1 MPFDVVSLIARA
13 IIAQAGGTPRKIPT
27 HRGTIRLRCAY
38 YLMPRTGALGLRRG
52 IYRIRG
58 EGMSM
63 NGLARTAFAVVAL
76 AVFLLG
82 CGGSE
87 NTPAVPAASPTL
99 VAPGETTAP
108 PPTAASIPATEAAT
122 RRPTANP
129 TPALPTATVPRATP
143 KLPPT
148 VAPAATPAATAAPF
162 PTAAP
167 ASATGE
173 RGPAGPAG
181 AAGPAGSDGMSVPT
195 PAMTA
200 DVVSEAEGGSA
211 PAMTGEIAPY
221 RQVSLSAGEVD
232 DNRQWQEYL
241 EYLAEYQGPPAHE
254 VDVSERYIITVR
266 GGDGRPLPNA
276 LVRVV
281 SGEDTLFEGLT
292 YANGQT
298 LFFPRALLDTGS
310 AESFRVSAEKGGVS
324 LGLDFPR
331 GAETDWNLTLDATA
345 SYDGGVPLDVLFL
358 LDSTGSMADEIDRI
372 KDTLLSIS
380 ARISDLPSQPDLR
393 LGMVSYRDRG
403 DEYVTRVFDFDADAW
418 RFSDTIRSVQA
429 DGGGDEPESLNE
441 ALHVALNEPDWRDGD
456 AVRLVFLL
464 ADAPP
469 HLDYPQDYDYAEEMV
484 EARKRGIKIF
494 SVASSGLNV
503 RGEYIFRQ
511 IAQHT
516 MGRFIFILYESP
528 GGGVGTPHDVGE
540 YTIERLD
547 SLIVRLVEEELAALN
562 E

>member
-1 MPFDVVSLIARA
+1 
-13 IIAQAGGTPRKIPT
+13 
-27 HRGTIRLRCAY
+27 
-38 YLMPRTGALGLRRG
+38 
-52 IYRIRG
+52 
-58 EGMSM
+58 M
-63 NGLARTAFAVVAL
+63 NGLVRTAFAVVAL

-87 NTPAVPAASPTL
+87 NTPAVPTASPTL
-99 VAPGETTAP
+99 VASGETPAP
-108 PPTAASIPATEAAT
+108 PPTAASISATEAAT
-122 RRPTANP
+122 KLPTANP
-129 TPALPTATVPRATP
+129 TPASPTAAVPSATP
-143 KLPPT
+143 ELPPT
-148 VAPAATPAATAAPF
+148 VAPTVTDPAATAAPA

-167 ASATGE
+167 ASASVPS
-173 RGPAGPAG
+173 GPAGPAG
-181 AAGPAGSDGMSVPT
+181 AAGSDVMPVST
-195 PAMTA
+195 PAIVTEAM
-200 DVVSEAEGGSA
+200 SEADGESTRASA
-211 PAMTGEIAPY
+211 GEDTPY

-232 DNRQWQEYL
+232 DNHQWQEYL
-241 EYLAEYQGPPAHE
+241 EYLAEYQGPLVHE

-266 GGDGRPLPNA
+266 GSDGRPLPNA
-276 LVRVV
+276 LVRVA

-298 LFFPRALLDTGS
+298 LFFPRALPDTGS

-324 LGLDFPR
+324 HSLDFPR
-331 GAETDWNLTLDATA
+331 GAETDWELTLDATA

-358 LDSTGSMADEIDRI
+358 LDSTGSMADEIERI

-403 DEYVTRVFDFDADAW
+403 DDYITRVFDFDADAG
-418 RFSDTIRSVQA
+418 RFSNTIRSVQA

-441 ALHVALNEPDWRDGD
+441 ALHVALNEPDWREGD
-456 AVRLVFLL
+456 AIRLVFLL

>member
-1 MPFDVVSLIARA
+1 
-13 IIAQAGGTPRKIPT
+13 
-27 HRGTIRLRCAY
+27 
-38 YLMPRTGALGLRRG
+38 
-52 IYRIRG
+52 
-58 EGMSM
+58 MSM

-82 CGGSE
+82 CGGGTE
-87 NTPAVPAASPTL
+87 NTPAVPTASPTL
-99 VAPGETTAP
+99 VAPGETPVP
-108 PPTAASIPATEAAT
+108 PPTAGFIPATEAAT
-122 RRPTANP
+122 RRPTADPN
-129 TPALPTATVPRATP
+129 PALPTATVPRATP
-143 KLPPT
+143 ELPPT
-148 VAPAATPAATAAPF
+148 VAPAAASAAPV
-162 PTAAP
+162 PTPAP
-167 ASATGE
+167 ASAAGE
-173 RGPAGPAG
+173 RGPAG
-181 AAGPAGSDGMSVPT
+181 AAGPAGSDVMLVPT
-195 PAMTA
+195 PATTA
-200 DVVSEAEGGSA
+200 DVVSEAEEDSA
-211 PAMTGEIAPY
+211 RASTGEDAPY
-221 RQVSLSAGEVD
+221 RPVSLSAGEVD

-241 EYLAEYQGPPAHE
+241 EYLAEYQGPPVHE

-266 GGDGRPLPNA
+266 GSDGRPLPNA
-276 LVRVV
+276 LVRV
-281 SGEDTLFEGLT
+281 SYGEDTLFEGLT

-298 LFFPRALLDTGS
+298 LFFPRALQETGS
-310 AESFRVSAEKGGVS
+310 AESFRVSAEKDGVS
-324 LGLDFPR
+324 LSLDFPR
-331 GAETDWNLTLDATA
+331 GAETDWELTLDATA
-345 SYDGGVPLDVLFL
+345 SYDGDVPLDVLFL

-380 ARISDLPSQPDLR
+380 ARISDLPAQPDLR

-418 RFSDTIRSVQA
+418 GFSDTIRSVQA

-441 ALHVALNEPDWRDGD
+441 ALHVALNKPEWRTGD
-456 AVRLVFLL
+456 AIRLVFLL

-469 HLDYPQDYDYAEEMV
+469 HLDYLQDYDYAEEMV

-494 SVASSGLNV
+494 SVASSGLNW
-503 RGEYIFRQ
+503 RGGYIFRQ

-528 GGGVGTPHDVGE
+528 GGGMGTPHDVGE

>member
-1 MPFDVVSLIARA
+1 
-13 IIAQAGGTPRKIPT
+13 
-27 HRGTIRLRCAY
+27 
-38 YLMPRTGALGLRRG
+38 
-52 IYRIRG
+52 
-58 EGMSM
+58 
-63 NGLARTAFAVVAL
+63 
-76 AVFLLG
+76 
-82 CGGSE
+82 
-87 NTPAVPAASPTL
+87 
-99 VAPGETTAP
+99 
-108 PPTAASIPATEAAT
+108 
-122 RRPTANP
+122 
-129 TPALPTATVPRATP
+129 
-143 KLPPT
+143 
-148 VAPAATPAATAAPF
+148 
-162 PTAAP
+162 
-167 ASATGE
+167 
-173 RGPAGPAG
+173 
-181 AAGPAGSDGMSVPT
+181 
-195 PAMTA
+195 
-200 DVVSEAEGGSA
+200 
-211 PAMTGEIAPY
+211 MTGEDAPY
-221 RQVSLSAGEVD
+221 RPVSLSAGEVN
-232 DNRQWQEYL
+232 DNRRWDEYL
-241 EYLAEYQGPPAHE
+241 EYLAEYQGPPVHE

-266 GGDGRPLPNA
+266 GSDGRPVPNA
-276 LVRVV
+276 LVRVA
-281 SGEDTLFEGLT
+281 SGGNTLFEGFT

-298 LFFPRALLDTGS
+298 LFFPRALPETGS
-310 AESFRVSAEKGGVS
+310 AESFQVSAQKDGAS
-324 LGLDFPR
+324 RSLDFPR
-331 GAETDWNLTLDATA
+331 GTKTGWDLTLDATA

-380 ARISDLPSQPDLR
+380 ARISDLPAQPDLR
-393 LGMVSYRDRG
+393 LGMVSYRDRE
-403 DEYVTRVFDFDADAW
+403 DEYVTRVFDFDADAG

-441 ALHVALNEPDWRDGD
+441 ALHVALNKPDWRTGD
-456 AVRLVFLL
+456 AIRLVFLL

>member
-1 MPFDVVSLIARA
+1 
-13 IIAQAGGTPRKIPT
+13 
-27 HRGTIRLRCAY
+27 
-38 YLMPRTGALGLRRG
+38 
-52 IYRIRG
+52 
-58 EGMSM
+58 MSI
-63 NGLARTAFAVVAL
+63 NGLVRTAFAVVAL

-82 CGGSE
+82 CGGGTE
-87 NTPAVPAASPTL
+87 NTPAVPTASPT
-99 VAPGETTAP
+99 VAAPGETPAP
-108 PPTAASIPATEAAT
+108 SPTSASIPATEAAI

-129 TPALPTATVPRATP
+129 TPAFPTATVPRATP
-143 KLPPT
+143 ELPPT
-148 VAPAATPAATAAPF
+148 AAPTVAAPAATAAPF

-167 ASATGE
+167 ASASGP
-173 RGPAGPAG
+173 RGAAGPS
-181 AAGPAGSDGMSVPT
+181 GPAGSDGMSVPT

-200 DVVSEAEGGSA
+200 DVVREVEEGSA
-211 PAMTGEIAPY
+211 RAMTGEDEPY
-221 RQVSLSAGEVD
+221 RPVSLSAGEVD
-232 DNRQWQEYL
+232 DNRQWEEYL
-241 EYLAEYQGPPAHE
+241 EYLAEYQGPPVHE
-254 VDVSERYIITVR
+254 VDVSERYIIMVQ
-266 GGDGRPLPNA
+266 GSDGRPLPNA
-276 LVRVV
+276 LVRVA

-292 YANGQT
+292 YASGQT
-298 LFFPRALLDTGS
+298 LFFPRALPATGS
-310 AESFRVSAEKGGVS
+310 VESFRVSAEKDGVS
-324 LGLDFPR
+324 HSLDFPR
-331 GAETDWNLTLDATA
+331 GAETGWNLTLDATA

-393 LGMVSYRDRG
+393 LGMVSYRDRE
-403 DEYVTRVFDFDADAW
+403 DEYITRVFDFDADAA

-441 ALHVALNEPDWRDGD
+441 ALHVALNAPDWRAGD
-456 AVRLVFLL
+456 AIRLVFLL

-494 SVASSGLNV
+494 SVASSGLNQ

>member
-1 MPFDVVSLIARA
+1 
-13 IIAQAGGTPRKIPT
+13 
-27 HRGTIRLRCAY
+27 
-38 YLMPRTGALGLRRG
+38 
-52 IYRIRG
+52 
-58 EGMSM
+58 MSM

-82 CGGSE
+82 CGGGTE
-87 NTPAVPAASPTL
+87 NTPAVPTASPTL
-99 VAPGETTAP
+99 VAPGETPAP

-143 KLPPT
+143 ELPPT
-148 VAPAATPAATAAPF
+148 VAPAAASAAPV
-162 PTAAP
+162 PTPAP
-167 ASATGE
+167 ASAAGE
-173 RGPAGPAG
+173 RGPAG

-200 DVVSEAEGGSA
+200 DVVSEAEEDSA
-211 PAMTGEIAPY
+211 RAMTGEDAPY
-221 RQVSLSAGEVD
+221 RPVSLSAGEVD
-232 DNRQWQEYL
+232 DNRQWEEYL
-241 EYLAEYQGPPAHE
+241 EYLSGYQGPPVHE

-266 GGDGRPLPNA
+266 GSDGRPLPNA
-276 LVRVV
+276 LVRV
-281 SGEDTLFEGLT
+281 SYGEDTLFEGLT

-298 LFFPRALLDTGS
+298 LFFPRALQETGS
-310 AESFRVSAEKGGVS
+310 AESFRVSAEKDGVS
-324 LGLDFPR
+324 LSLDFPR
-331 GAETDWNLTLDATA
+331 GAETDWELTLDATA
-345 SYDGGVPLDVLFL
+345 SYDGDVPLDVLFL

-403 DEYVTRVFDFDADAW
+403 DEYVTRVFDFDADAG
-418 RFSDTIRSVQA
+418 RFSNTIRSVQA

-441 ALHVALNEPDWRDGD
+441 ALHVALNKPDWRDGD
-456 AVRLVFLL
+456 AIRLVFLL

-469 HLDYPQDYDYAEEMV
+469 HLDYLQDYDYAEEMV

-494 SVASSGLNV
+494 SVASSGLNW

-528 GGGVGTPHDVGE
+528 GGGMGTPHDVGE

>member
-1 MPFDVVSLIARA
+1 
-13 IIAQAGGTPRKIPT
+13 
-27 HRGTIRLRCAY
+27 
-38 YLMPRTGALGLRRG
+38 
-52 IYRIRG
+52 
-58 EGMSM
+58 M
-63 NGLARTAFAVVAL
+63 NVLVGTAFAVVAL

-82 CGGSE
+82 CGGTE
-87 NTPAVPAASPTL
+87 TTPAVPTASLTL
-99 VAPGETTAP
+99 VAPGETPAP
-108 PPTAASIPATEAAT
+108 PPTAAFIPATEVAT
-122 RRPTANP
+122 RPSTANP
-129 TPALPTATVPRATP
+129 TPASPTAAVPSATP
-143 KLPPT
+143 ELPPT
-148 VAPAATPAATAAPF
+148 VAPAAAPAAPAP
-162 PTAAP
+162 TLAP
-167 ASATGE
+167 ASAAGE

-181 AAGPAGSDGMSVPT
+181 AAGPAGSDVMSVPT

-200 DVVSEAEGGSA
+200 DVVSEADEESTRASA
-211 PAMTGEIAPY
+211 GEDAPY
-221 RQVSLSAGEVD
+221 RPVSLSAGEVD
-232 DNRQWQEYL
+232 DNRRWEEYL
-241 EYLAEYQGPPAHE
+241 EYLSEYQGPPVHE

-266 GGDGRPLPNA
+266 GSDGRPLPNA
-276 LVRVV
+276 LVRVA

-298 LFFPRALLDTGS
+298 LFFPRALPDTGS

-324 LGLDFPR
+324 HSLDFPR
-331 GAETDWNLTLDATA
+331 GAETDWELTLDATA

-358 LDSTGSMADEIDRI
+358 LDSTGSMADEIERI

-403 DEYVTRVFDFDADAW
+403 DDYITRVFDFDADAG
-418 RFSDTIRSVQA
+418 RFSNTIRSVQA

-441 ALHVALNEPDWRDGD
+441 ALHVALNAPEWRTED
-456 AVRLVFLL
+456 AIRLVFLL

-494 SVASSGLNV
+494 SVASSGLNL

-547 SLIVRLVEEELAALN
+547 SLIVRLVEEELAALH

>member
-1 MPFDVVSLIARA
+1 
-13 IIAQAGGTPRKIPT
+13 
-27 HRGTIRLRCAY
+27 
-38 YLMPRTGALGLRRG
+38 
-52 IYRIRG
+52 
-58 EGMSM
+58 MSM

-82 CGGSE
+82 CGGGTE
-87 NTPAVPAASPTL
+87 NTPAVPTASPTL
-99 VAPGETTAP
+99 VAPGETPAP
-108 PPTAASIPATEAAT
+108 PPTAGFIPATEAAT

-129 TPALPTATVPRATP
+129 TSALPTATVPRATP
-143 KLPPT
+143 ALPPAVAPT
-148 VAPAATPAATAAPF
+148 VAAPAATAAPF

-167 ASATGE
+167 AAAA
-173 RGPAGPAG
+173 GPSGPAG
-181 AAGPAGSDGMSVPT
+181 ASGAAGAASPAGPTGSDGMMVPT

-200 DVVSEAEGGSA
+200 DVVSEAEEGSA
-211 PAMTGEIAPY
+211 RAMTGEDEPY
-221 RQVSLSAGEVD
+221 RPVSLSAGEVD

-241 EYLAEYQGPPAHE
+241 EYLAEYQGPPVHE

-266 GGDGRPLPNA
+266 GSDGHPLPNA
-276 LVRVV
+276 LVRVA
-281 SGEDTLFEGLT
+281 SGEGTLFEGLT

-298 LFFPRALLDTGS
+298 LFFPRALPETGS
-310 AESFRVSAEKGGVS
+310 AESFRVSAEKDGVS
-324 LGLDFPR
+324 LSLDFPR

-403 DEYVTRVFDFDADAW
+403 DEYVTRVFDFDADAG

-441 ALHVALNEPDWRDGD
+441 ALHAALNEPDWREGD
-456 AVRLVFLL
+456 AIRLVFLL

-469 HLDYPQDYDYAEEMV
+469 HLDYLQDYDYAEEMV

-494 SVASSGLNV
+494 SVASSGLNW

-528 GGGVGTPHDVGE
+528 GGGMGTPHDVGE

>member
-1 MPFDVVSLIARA
+1 
-13 IIAQAGGTPRKIPT
+13 
-27 HRGTIRLRCAY
+27 
-38 YLMPRTGALGLRRG
+38 
-52 IYRIRG
+52 
-58 EGMSM
+58 M
-63 NGLARTAFAVVAL
+63 NVLVGTAFAVVAL

-82 CGGSE
+82 CGGTE
-87 NTPAVPAASPTL
+87 TTPAVPTASLTL
-99 VAPGETTAP
+99 VAPGETPAP
-108 PPTAASIPATEAAT
+108 PPTAAFIPATEVAT
-122 RRPTANP
+122 RPSTANP
-129 TPALPTATVPRATP
+129 TPASPTAAVPSATP
-143 KLPPT
+143 ELPPT
-148 VAPAATPAATAAPF
+148 VAPAAAPAAPAP
-162 PTAAP
+162 TLAP
-167 ASATGE
+167 ASAAGE

-181 AAGPAGSDGMSVPT
+181 AAGPAGSDVMSVPT

-200 DVVSEAEGGSA
+200 DVVSEADEESTRASA
-211 PAMTGEIAPY
+211 GEDAPY
-221 RQVSLSAGEVD
+221 RPVSLSAGEVD
-232 DNRQWQEYL
+232 DNRRWEEYL
-241 EYLAEYQGPPAHE
+241 EYLSEYQGPPVHE

-266 GGDGRPLPNA
+266 GSDGRPLPNA
-276 LVRVV
+276 LVRVA

-298 LFFPRALLDTGS
+298 LFFPRALPDTGS

-324 LGLDFPR
+324 HSLDFPR
-331 GAETDWNLTLDATA
+331 GTETGWNLTLDATA

-403 DEYVTRVFDFDADAW
+403 DEYVTRVFDFDADAG
-418 RFSDTIRSVQA
+418 RFSNTIRSVQA

-441 ALHVALNEPDWRDGD
+441 ALHVALNEPDWRTGD
-456 AVRLVFLL
+456 AIRLVFLL

>member
-1 MPFDVVSLIARA
+1 
-13 IIAQAGGTPRKIPT
+13 
-27 HRGTIRLRCAY
+27 
-38 YLMPRTGALGLRRG
+38 
-52 IYRIRG
+52 
-58 EGMSM
+58 MS
-63 NGLARTAFAVVAL
+63 GLARTAFAVVAL

-82 CGGSE
+82 CGGGTE
-87 NTPAVPAASPTL
+87 NTPAVPTAPPTL
-99 VAPGETTAP
+99 VAPGETPQP
-108 PPTAASIPATEAAT
+108 PPTAAFIPATEAAT

-129 TPALPTATVPRATP
+129 TPALPTATVPRVTP
-143 KLPPT
+143 ALPPT
-148 VAPAATPAATAAPF
+148 VAPTVAAPAATV
-162 PTAAP
+162 AP
-167 ASATGE
+167 ASAAGE
-173 RGPAGPAG
+173 RGPAGPAGPAG

-195 PAMTA
+195 PAMAPETM
-200 DVVSEAEGGSA
+200 SEAEEDSA
-211 PAMTGEIAPY
+211 RAMTGEDAPY
-221 RQVSLSAGEVD
+221 RPVTLSAGEVD

-276 LVRVV
+276 LVRVA
-281 SGEDTLFEGLT
+281 SGEDTLFQGFT

-298 LFFPRALLDTGS
+298 LFFPRALPETGG
-310 AESFRVSAEKGGVS
+310 AESFRVSVEKDGVS
-324 LGLDFPR
+324 HSLDFPR
-331 GAETDWNLTLDATA
+331 GAETDWELTLDATA

-403 DEYVTRVFDFDADAW
+403 DDYITRVFDFDANAR

-441 ALHVALNEPDWRDGD
+441 ALHVALNEPDWRTGD
-456 AVRLVFLL
+456 AIRLVFLL

-494 SVASSGLNV
+494 SVASSGLNW

-540 YTIERLD
+540 FTIERLD

>member
-1 MPFDVVSLIARA
+1 
-13 IIAQAGGTPRKIPT
+13 
-27 HRGTIRLRCAY
+27 
-38 YLMPRTGALGLRRG
+38 
-52 IYRIRG
+52 
-58 EGMSM
+58 M

-82 CGGSE
+82 CGGGTE
-87 NTPAVPAASPTL
+87 NTPAVPTASPTL
-99 VAPGETTAP
+99 VAPGETPAP
-108 PPTAASIPATEAAT
+108 PPTAGFIPATEAAT

-143 KLPPT
+143 ELSPTLAPT
-148 VAPAATPAATAAPF
+148 VAAPAATAAP
-162 PTAAP
+162 
-167 ASATGE
+167 ASAAGE
-173 RGPAGPAG
+173 RGPAGPTGAAG
-181 AAGPAGSDGMSVPT
+181 PAGPAGSDGMSVPT

-200 DVVSEAEGGSA
+200 DVVSEAEEESTR
-211 PAMTGEIAPY
+211 AMTGEDAPY
-221 RQVSLSAGEVD
+221 RPVSLSAGEVD
-232 DNRQWQEYL
+232 DNRQWEEYL
-241 EYLAEYQGPPAHE
+241 EYLAEYQGPPVHE

-266 GGDGRPLPNA
+266 GSDGRPLPNA
-276 LVRVV
+276 LVRVA
-281 SGEDTLFEGLT
+281 SGEDTLFEGRT

-298 LFFPRALLDTGS
+298 LFFPLALPETGS
-310 AESFRVSAEKGGVS
+310 AESFRVSAEKDGVS
-324 LGLDFPR
+324 HSLDFPR
-331 GAETDWNLTLDATA
+331 GAETGWNLTLDATA
-345 SYDGGVPLDVLFL
+345 SYNGGVPLDVLFL

-380 ARISDLPSQPDLR
+380 ARISDLPAQPDLR

-403 DEYVTRVFDFDADAW
+403 DDYITRVFDFDANAG

-456 AVRLVFLL
+456 AIRLVFLL

>member
-1 MPFDVVSLIARA
+1 
-13 IIAQAGGTPRKIPT
+13 
-27 HRGTIRLRCAY
+27 
-38 YLMPRTGALGLRRG
+38 
-52 IYRIRG
+52 
-58 EGMSM
+58 M

-82 CGGSE
+82 CGGGTE
-87 NTPAVPAASPTL
+87 NTPAVPTASPTL
-99 VAPGETTAP
+99 ATPGETPVP
-108 PPTAASIPATEAAT
+108 PPTAGFIPATGAAT
-122 RRPTANP
+122 SLPTANP
-129 TPALPTATVPRATP
+129 TPALPTATVHRATP
-143 KLPPT
+143 ELPPT
-148 VAPAATPAATAAPF
+148 VAPAAASAAPV
-162 PTAAP
+162 PTPAP
-167 ASATGE
+167 ASAAGE
-173 RGPAGPAG
+173 RGSAGPAG
-181 AAGPAGSDGMSVPT
+181 AAGPAGSDVMSVPT

-200 DVVSEAEGGSA
+200 DVVSEAEEGSA
-211 PAMTGEIAPY
+211 RASTGEDAPY
-221 RQVSLSAGEVD
+221 RPVSLSAGEVD
-232 DNRQWQEYL
+232 DNRQWEEYL
-241 EYLAEYQGPPAHE
+241 EYLSGYQGPPVHE

-266 GGDGRPLPNA
+266 GSDGRPLPNA
-276 LVRVV
+276 LVRVA

-298 LFFPRALLDTGS
+298 LFFPRALQETGS
-310 AESFRVSAEKGGVS
+310 AESFRVSAEKDGVS
-324 LGLDFPR
+324 LSLDFPR
-331 GAETDWNLTLDATA
+331 GAETDWELTLDATA
-345 SYDGGVPLDVLFL
+345 SYDGDVPLDVLFL

-380 ARISDLPSQPDLR
+380 ARISDLPAQPDLR
-393 LGMVSYRDRG
+393 LGMVSYRDRE
-403 DEYVTRVFDFDADAW
+403 DEYVTRVFDFDADAG

-441 ALHVALNEPDWRDGD
+441 ALHVALNEPDWRTED
-456 AVRLVFLL
+456 AIRLVFLL

-469 HLDYPQDYDYAEEMV
+469 HLDYLQDYDYAEEMV

-494 SVASSGLNV
+494 SVASSGLNW
-503 RGEYIFRQ
+503 RGAYIFRQ

-528 GGGVGTPHDVGE
+528 GGGMGTPHDVGE